1 MKSTYFIAAFVALAQ
16 AKSIDDI
23 PACARDCLRNSVK
36 KVTPQCG
43 ESDFHCI
50 CPKFDAVR
58 GDAAG
63 CVLGACGAE
72 TGKGNPRRC
81 KKALRGRVRRTGHHL
96 SQHERVRLMSCRTN
110 SIRRD
115 CGRRWTP
122 LARAFVRYA
131 CNQRK
136 AG

>member
-72 TGKGNPRRC
+72 TGKGKHCNSRGVQRWFANPDE
-81 KKALRGRVRRTGHHL
+81 KSSTL
-96 SQHERVRLMSCRTN
+96 
-110 SIRRD
+110 
-115 CGRRWTP
+115 
-122 LARAFVRYA
+122 
-131 CNQRK
+131 
-136 AG
+136 